1 MAKVDLIE
9 IHVVFERP
17 KSEYHMRVIA
27 NNIVHTVQDSVSAHF
42 AVQRPRVYVADIRD
56 SEDDDA

>member
-1 MAKVDLIE
+1 MIKPNLIE

-17 KSEYHMRVIA
+17 KSENYLQAIA
-27 NNIVHTVQDSVSAHF
+27 NNLVRVVQDNVSAHF